1 MKSYSSSAAVVA
13 AGFVIVAALAGLG
26 PTAAR
31 ADYVATSGRV
41 ESFVNVRATPA
52 ADGEVVGRLARGERA
67 EFVQTIDGW
76 HEIVTPDGTT
86 GFVHGDWAVIVV
98 EPHSA
103 TSIDGDAVDDGEGPA
118 DGVAAAPA
126 EPARA
131 EPPIEEPV
139 ADEPV
144 ADEPVAD
151 ETGEAETTVVEPA
164 AEPAGA
170 ASAPPP
176 AESVPLGTLTSRG
189 NDNFLVRFDGES
201 RGQPSQVYDDGNFV
215 GIGTTEPQQ
224 RLEVNGSIRINE
236 QASNMAGLMI
246 TQAGG
251 ETGYLLHNRAN
262 TLTIGAGSVDRI
274 TVDRDGNV
282 GIGESRPIHPLQM
295 ASGAHVTAGGAWTN
309 VSSRAAKE
317 DITPLAADEAMEAV
331 RHMQPVRFR
340 YRGADAET
348 YVGFIAED
356 VPELVA
362 MADRQGL
369 SSMDIAAVLTRVV
382 QSQQQQ
388 IEALERRL
396 EAVEAR

>member
-1 MKSYSSSAAVVA
+1 MKAYSSSAAVVA
-13 AGFVIVAALAGLG
+13 AGFVMVAALAGLG
-26 PTAAR
+26 PTAAW

-52 ADGEVVGRLARGERA
+52 DDGEVVGRLARGEQA
-67 EFVQTIDGW
+67 KFLQTIDGW

-86 GFVHGDWAVIVV
+86 GFVHGDWAVVVV
-98 EPHSA
+98 ESETG
-103 TSIDGDAVDDGEGPA
+103 TSVDGDAADDVEGPA
-118 DGVAAAPA
+118 DGMAASPG
-126 EPARA
+126 EPAGA
-131 EPPIEEPV
+131 DPSIGEPV
-139 ADEPV
+139 ADEP
-144 ADEPVAD
+144 AD
-151 ETGEAETTVVEPA
+151 AETTSGEPS
-164 AEPAGA
+164 AEPAVPVPATSVAPA
-170 ASAPPP
+170 A
-176 AESVPLGTLTSRG
+176 SVPLGALTNRG

-317 DITPLAADEAMEAV
+317 NITPLAADDAMEAL
-331 RHMQPVRFR
+331 RQMQPVRFR

-369 SSMDIAAVLTRVV
+369 SSMDIAAVLTRVI